1 MLSLVA
7 KLWHS
12 MRDLI
17 IPRELMQLGH
27 DHGSGSTQLLL
38 VRTQGVLPLLQHLL
52 TALCPPSSWMWCN
65 SSSLDHSPWTSVW
78 DNAGRTLP
86 GSTVTA
92 AEGLCRELGSCAAL
106 GPSSLMA
113 S

>member
-12 MRDLI
+12 IRDLI

-38 VRTQGVLPLLQHLL
+38 VRTWGCCASNSAVSALLI
-52 TALCPPSSWMWCN
+52 
-65 SSSLDHSPWTSVW
+65 DV
-78 DNAGRTLP
+78 
-86 GSTVTA
+86 V
-92 AEGLCRELGSCAAL
+92 
-106 GPSSLMA
+106 
-113 S
+113 